1 MKLDRNINADGQ
13 GKYELR
19 NLRSGK
25 IVDDCGPGQE
35 HEYFVIMLK
44 DRHAQAALDAYADSI
59 EKIDPEFAIEVREL
73 ADRSGE
79 RSLFCQ
85 DPN

>member
-1 MKLDRNINADGQ
+1 MKLDRNINSDGL

-25 IVDDCGPGQE
+25 IVDDCGPGEE
-35 HEYFVIMLK
+35 HEFFVIMLK
-44 DRHAQAALDAYADSI
+44 DRHAAAALHAYARSI
-59 EKIDPEFAIEVREL
+59 EGHDPEFTEEVLSL
-73 ADRSGE
+73 AARSGLG
-79 RSLFCQ
+79 STYCQ